1 MLTYIWK
8 WKMEKTKWINK
19 DLALRL
25 HLSSVQ
31 TPALK
36 LWNIHFTKVG
46 SSTKKKKSAWSQ
58 CVSRAT
64 VSLRWNWCQQS
75 RKKIPQ
81 APQEEGIS
89 VRYNSTVPTSS
100 SSDHSP
106 ASSLMAATHCTAF
119 QVELREQLP
128 TPARKGCL
136 LLPSPPSC
144 LGAQPPC
151 TFNCLW
157 CLLDATGSKLNMW
170 GNSECDHNNKT
181 DHF

>member
-1 MLTYIWK
+1 MVTVCQQGNSQPQVEL
-8 WKMEKTKWINK
+8 M
-19 DLALRL
+19 
-25 HLSSVQ
+25 
-31 TPALK
+31 
-36 LWNIHFTKVG
+36 
-46 SSTKKKKSAWSQ
+46 STKQ
-58 CVSRAT
+58 E
-64 VSLRWNWCQQS
+64 
-75 RKKIPQ
+75 KIPQ

-157 CLLDATGSKLNMW
+157 CLLDTTEIQQTEYVGKVRM
-170 GNSECDHNNKT
+170 
-181 DHF
+181 